1 MKAYWKLF
9 VYGGLLKLLADVA
22 GLVGPVSI
30 TRIVEYIQ
38 LNLSASS
45 LLTTAAATGVVAAAA
60 ATSTAQNGKLSN
72 AINGTDATAP
82 ITHSD
87 MTSVVN
93 DAIKTGSN
101 SNYYVPLSA
110 AQYRMSSEPG
120 PMMSALLINE
130 NTEIYYPTWPEFV
143 ENGWIMALLVL
154 LATLAQGSF
163 SQASTHIVNMIGI
176 RLRTS
181 LQCLVYR
188 KTLLIS
194 SSCFTSPNSFDDS
207 SAHSNDNENSNG
219 SISTDAHET
228 YYANNETDDNN
239 GATITEQGINTT
251 TMASATIMAHST
263 TITDDKIKPDLN
275 DTVNKSAQ
283 QQQQQQQQQ
292 LHDQTVIDTGTITNL
307 MSEDALNIMFLFYI
321 AHYVWAIPLK
331 IAFCMYLLYQ
341 MLGIS
346 AIIGSTV
353 CIATMIPLQFFIGK
367 KMSNNAKLTAS
378 NTDERLRR
386 ISELLMGIKII
397 KLNAWETVFTEK
409 ISKSRENELKCLDKD
424 SIYWTL
430 MTFLT
435 HLSSII
441 ITFVTFA
448 VFLSM
453 ESNDVLDKFTTGRV
467 FAALALFNQLT
478 VPLFIFPITIPMIIS
493 AIVSTRRLEGF
504 LRQPEVQ
511 KEFEGIR
518 NMAHVMSR
526 SDASLDVFE
535 IDENDGQ
542 TIDDGQQQQ
551 QQLHTNDDEQ
561 NNDSQGSTTNEALL
575 LSKKPLS
582 NKSNFNTNNTTS
594 TTTNNDY
601 QFNNDFYLQDIY
613 ENQGEQQATIKSMQ
627 RNFNGRRSFNASVK
641 LKKNNKISESMR
653 MDRNRPRQKSL
664 TTIEIQMEIPNELVI
679 SVRNAVFSWRRHN
692 TTDPE
697 SPLRI
702 DRLDIPR
709 GKLTVIVGKSGSG
722 KTSLLAAILKEMRLV
737 SGELIWNKY
746 ATIAYVQQTPWLMKT
761 TIRENILFGEAYRPR
776 RYEKVLVSCALKED
790 LRCLPDGDLTE
801 IGTNSIN
808 LSGGQK
814 SRIAIARALYSSA
827 NVVIMDDPLSS
838 LDNEVSKWIF
848 DNSIKNMLLKHQR
861 TVILVTQKTNLVHHS
876 DYIISMENNSI
887 RAKGTYRVIESKDYE
902 LIQEWNSIIAKENA
916 KDENVCT
923 RTARERWKLFKNIS
937 KIGLQRQTTNEEN
950 EIQTTPFS
958 GCKRKPSI
966 YGSSVYG
973 PFPMDECNIDEIE
986 IQRRPSKRHP
996 NQSLFA
1002 RMSLKKSPLR
1012 TNSLNVR
1019 ERKPDRMPVTRNI
1032 SSPSTMQHPISGCSS
1047 SNNHRPSTI
1056 ETMRNFDFRQFLS
1069 RMSFK
1074 RMSRKNSRLAKPL
1087 SATNSV
1093 RNPTLEN
1100 SRPVKRIMS
1109 TISKHSEEAE
1119 DDEIC
1124 SDYNED
1130 RLIYDEERKYGK
1142 IPAKIYLLY
1151 LKSCGLWTIG
1161 VFCLSALAWQ
1171 ATKIY
1176 LDVWLRDWTDI
1187 EQTNRFTDISY
1198 YFGIYGLLSVIC
1210 VGFSMIS
1217 VPFGQYAGSKARR
1230 SLHEQLLQSIV
1241 QKSIYFFQTTPFG
1254 RMMNRFSSDMA
1265 VIDKKI
1271 AATSQRLL
1279 QFVLLCLCSIL
1290 LNAVVTPWFI
1300 VLTLPIVGAYYIVQ
1314 KFYRYSS
1321 RELQRLESIT
1331 NSPILTHFAETIQG
1345 VATIRAYNQESRF
1358 MEILLKRMEANNIA
1372 VIMQNTSNRWLG
1384 IALDYLGGV
1393 IVFVSIVTALLTS
1406 QMYPEAASPSLVAL
1420 AINYTLLVPI
1430 YLNWVVKL
1438 LADLEMYIGAVERI
1452 SLYINP
1458 NDKGTSD
1465 NDTDESPCELMA
1477 IKPKEKYKAVPISWP
1492 HRGDITFENVSLRYE
1507 NQPENI
1513 VTNLNLVIPAG
1524 QRLGIC
1530 GRSGSGKSTLAMAL
1544 FRVVDIV
1551 SGRIFIDNVNIATI
1565 HTDEIRTRLSIIP
1578 QDVMLFNGS
1587 IRENLDP
1594 SNHYT
1599 DLDLWNSLEMA
1610 QLKQA
1615 IISMPAG
1622 LDTTIVDNGSNVFS
1636 GGEKQLFCLARAV
1649 LRGSVCLVLDE
1660 ATSSLDATTESALLD
1675 AANKAFHGRTIITI
1689 AHRLTTLLNYDRIIV
1704 MENGK
1709 IVEEGTPDQL
1719 RHKVGGKFSSM
1730 LYSSVQSYDSYYIP
1744 DEKL

>member
-1 MKAYWKLF
+1 MFSVSKTPSLWLCYMRTYWKMF
-9 VYGGLLKLLADVA
+9 IYGGILKLLGDCCA
-22 GLVGPVSI
+22 LIGPISI
-30 TRIVEYIQ
+30 SQIVEYIQ
-38 LNLSASS
+38 QNLNEASSSTMAATSASS
-45 LLTTAAATGVVAAAA
+45 PLK
-60 ATSTAQNGKLSN
+60 NIKLSN
-72 AINGTDATAP
+72 AINGTDAMAS

-87 MTSVVN
+87 MMSTTAMAAAQAVN
-93 DAIKTGSN
+93 DAIKTRSN
-101 SNYYVPLSA
+101 SNYDVPLSA
-110 AQYRMSSEPG
+110 SALSSSSSWSPLG
-120 PMMSALLINE
+120 YWMSAAQLINE
-130 NTEIYYPTWPEFV
+130 NTEIYYPTWSELM

-154 LATLAQGSF
+154 LATLAQGTF

-176 RLRTS
+176 RIRTS
-181 LQCLVYR
+181 LQSLVYR

-194 SSCFTSPNSFDDS
+194 SSCFTAPNSFG
-207 SAHSNDNENSNG
+207 SNDRENSNA
-219 SISTDAHET
+219 SISTDVP
-228 YYANNETDDNN
+228 NNETTTPDNGHDNDNN
-239 GATITEQGINTT
+239 TTDTEAATRA
-251 TMASATIMAHST
+251 M
-263 TITDDKIKPDLN
+263 DDKTKTDSMDID
-275 DTVNKSAQ
+275 NKSAQ
-283 QQQQQQQQQ
+283 QR
-292 LHDQTVIDTGTITNL
+292 LHEQTTIIDTGTITNL
-307 MSEDALNIMFLFYI
+307 MSEDAINVMSFFYI
-321 AHYVWAIPLK
+321 AHYFWAIPLK

-353 CIATMIPLQFFIGK
+353 CIVTMIPLQFFIGK

-378 NTDERLRR
+378 NTDERLGR

-409 ISKSRENELKCLDKD
+409 IEKSRENELKCLDKD

-448 VFLSM
+448 VFLSI
-453 ESNDVLDKFTTGRV
+453 EHNDMTDKFTTGRV

-493 AIVSTRRLEGF
+493 AIVSTRRIERF
-504 LRQPEVQ
+504 LHHEAEVQ

-535 IDENDGQ
+535 IDENEGQ
-542 TIDDGQQQQ
+542 TIDGQS
-551 QQLHTNDDEQ
+551 NDDS
-561 NNDSQGSTTNEALL
+561 NNDDNIQGLQTNEALL
-575 LSKKPLS
+575 LSSKKSHS
-582 NKSNFNTNNTTS
+582 NKMHLNSTNIATTS
-594 TTTNNDY
+594 SVMPNNE
-601 QFNNDFYLQDIY
+601 FPFSNNDFYLQDIY
-613 ENQGEQQATIKSMQ
+613 ENQCCDEQQAIKSMQ
-627 RNFNGRRSFNASVK
+627 RNGVHRTFNASIK
-641 LKKNNKISESMR
+641 LKKNNKISESMKI
-653 MDRNRPRQKSL
+653 DRNRSRQKSL
-664 TTIEIQMEIPNELVI
+664 TISEIQMQIPNELVI
-679 SVRNAVFSWRRHN
+679 SIRNAVFSWQRPQQEEQQRDSN
-692 TTDPE
+692 SSIE
-697 SPLRI
+697 QLKSPLRI
-702 DRLDIPR
+702 DRLEIPR

-746 ATIAYVQQTPWLMKT
+746 ATIAYVGQTPWLMKT
-761 TIRENILFGEAYRPR
+761 TIRENILFGETYRPR
-776 RYEKVLVSCALKED
+776 RYEKVLMSCALKED
-790 LRCLPDGDLTE
+790 LRCLPEGDLTE

-814 SRIAIARALYSSA
+814 SRIAIARALYSSS

-838 LDNEVSKWIF
+838 LDNELSSWIF

-902 LIQEWNSIIAKENA
+902 LIQEWNTIIAKENA

-937 KIGLQRQTTNEEN
+937 KIGLQRHTTNDEN
-950 EIQTTPFS
+950 ETQPTGS
-958 GCKRKPSI
+958 KRKPSL
-966 YGSSVYG
+966 YGSRHLTYDI
-973 PFPMDECNIDEIE
+973 PFPLDECNIDEIE
-986 IQRRPSKRHP
+986 IRRRPSRRHP

-1002 RMSLKKSPLR
+1002 RISSRKKSPLR

-1019 ERKPDRMPVTRNI
+1019 EHRMDRMPVTRNI
-1032 SSPSTMQHPISGCSS
+1032 SSPSTMQHPI
-1047 SNNHRPSTI
+1047 NNHRPSTI
-1056 ETMRNFDFRQFLS
+1056 EAMRNFDFRQFLS

-1074 RMSRKNSRLAKPL
+1074 RKNNLSRKNSSLAKPL
-1087 SATNSV
+1087 SAANSI
-1093 RNPTLEN
+1093 RSPTMTMDN

-1109 TISKHSEEAE
+1109 TISKHSEETE

-1124 SDYNED
+1124 SDYNNEENNQEISN

-1161 VFCLSALAWQ
+1161 VFCASAMGWQ

-1176 LDVWLRDWTDI
+1176 LDIWLRDWTDV

-1198 YFGIYGLLSVIC
+1198 YFGVYGLLSAIC

-1217 VPFGQYAGSKARR
+1217 VPFAQYAGAKARR

-1241 QKSIYFFQTTPFG
+1241 KKSIYFFQTMPFG

-1300 VLTLPIVGAYYIVQ
+1300 LLTLPICGAYYVVQ

-1331 NSPILTHFAETIQG
+1331 SSPILTHFSETIQG

-1358 MEILLKRMEANNIA
+1358 MEMLLKRMEANNIA

-1384 IALDYLGGV
+1384 IALV
-1393 IVFVSIVTALLTS
+1393 VF
-1406 QMYPEAASPSLVAL
+1406 
-1420 AINYTLLVPI
+1420 
-1430 YLNWVVKL
+1430 
-1438 LADLEMYIGAVERI
+1438 
-1452 SLYINP
+1452 
-1458 NDKGTSD
+1458 
-1465 NDTDESPCELMA
+1465 
-1477 IKPKEKYKAVPISWP
+1477 
-1492 HRGDITFENVSLRYE
+1492 
-1507 NQPENI
+1507 
-1513 VTNLNLVIPAG
+1513 
-1524 QRLGIC
+1524 
-1530 GRSGSGKSTLAMAL
+1530 
-1544 FRVVDIV
+1544 
-1551 SGRIFIDNVNIATI
+1551 
-1565 HTDEIRTRLSIIP
+1565 
-1578 QDVMLFNGS
+1578 
-1587 IRENLDP
+1587 
-1594 SNHYT
+1594 
-1599 DLDLWNSLEMA
+1599 
-1610 QLKQA
+1610 
-1615 IISMPAG
+1615 
-1622 LDTTIVDNGSNVFS
+1622 
-1636 GGEKQLFCLARAV
+1636 
-1649 LRGSVCLVLDE
+1649 
-1660 ATSSLDATTESALLD
+1660 
-1675 AANKAFHGRTIITI
+1675 
-1689 AHRLTTLLNYDRIIV
+1689 
-1704 MENGK
+1704 
-1709 IVEEGTPDQL
+1709 
-1719 RHKVGGKFSSM
+1719 
-1730 LYSSVQSYDSYYIP
+1730 
-1744 DEKL
+1744 